1 MARRGGLQVGVM
13 GQFVMLA
20 LAWGA
25 SFLFI
30 KVGLEGLSP
39 PQVVLG
45 RLLAGAGA
53 LAVVS
58 LVGRRPLPRE
68 LAVWGHLAVVSV
80 LLCVMPFLLFAWAEQ
95 HVASGLASIYNA
107 TTPLMTTLVALVAL
121 PDERPTRTKLTGL
134 LVGFAGVLVVLGPWN
149 GLAGGEGLGQ
159 AACLLATLCYGAA
172 FVYLRRF
179 ISPRGLGA
187 IPVATVQVG
196 LGASIMLLL
205 APLTATAPVH
215 LSWRVGLSVAALGV
229 LGTGLAYVWNTN
241 VVSEWG
247 ATNASTVTYLTPV
260 VGVALGIA
268 VLGEAL
274 TWNEPL
280 GAMIVITGIAVSQGR
295 LKPSAR
301 RTRQAYEAIAPPP
314 HGPVPGDPPAALHN
328 GEPEAPQ

>member
-1 MARRGGLQVGVM
+1 MVRRGGLHVGVM

-45 RLLAGAGA
+45 RLLAGAAA
-53 LAVVS
+53 LAAVS

-68 LAVWGHLAVVSV
+68 
-80 LLCVMPFLLFAWAEQ
+80 
-95 HVASGLASIYNA
+95 
-107 TTPLMTTLVALVAL
+107 
-121 PDERPTRTKLTGL
+121 RPTRTTLSGL
-134 LVGFAGVLVVLGPWN
+134 LVGLAGVVVVLGPWN
-149 GLAGGEGLGQ
+149 GLAGGGGLGQ

-196 LGASIMLLL
+196 LGAAIMLLL
-205 APLTATAPVH
+205 APFTATAPVH

-229 LGTGLAYVWNTN
+229 VGTRLAYVWNTN
-241 VVSEWG
+241 VVGEWG
-247 ATNASTVTYLTPV
+247 ATNASTVTYVAPV
-260 VGVALGIA
+260 VGVGLGIA
-268 VLGEAL
+268 VLGETL

-280 GAMIVITGIAVSQGR
+280 GAVIVIAGIAVNQGR
-295 LKPSAR
+295 LKAPGRRAR
-301 RTRQAYEAIAPPP
+301 PANHVASPPGQAILLPEI
-314 HGPVPGDPPAALHN
+314 HGSTAAK
-328 GEPEAPQ
+328 EYRP